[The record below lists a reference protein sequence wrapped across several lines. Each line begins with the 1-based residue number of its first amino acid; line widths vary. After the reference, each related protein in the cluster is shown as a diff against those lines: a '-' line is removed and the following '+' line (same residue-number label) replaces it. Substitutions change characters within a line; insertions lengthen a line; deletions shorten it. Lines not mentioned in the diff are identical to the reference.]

1 MGRNSGSLKAMGSDD
16 HAGHQGGANFGQGLA
31 RSNPRALEVANQEG
45 VILAKITGE
54 KAFLRADDF
63 YTTTFTAL
71 NGSGVTGEAIV
82 AYDTQSRTVTVAIS
96 ASGLEPNQVHI
107 QHIHGWADG
116 RNATTPT
123 LAQDVDGDG
132 FIELAEGVP
141 SYGPVLLNIA
151 TDHEN
156 STGGDNGHSHGA
168 LSGFPT
174 APDGNIWFVEQYQLD
189 ADDPLTMDSFDLRE
203 IIIHGLTVPETEGVG
218 TGGEVNGTAGYKLV
232 LPVVSGELSAVGS
245 AADLLSFIDATDFDK
260 DAAAYTGGDYLF
272 G

>member
-1 MGRNSGSLKAMGSDD
+1 MGRNSASMME
-16 HAGHQGGANFGQGLA
+16 AGDNSGLYRGPDFGQGLTRA
-31 RSNPRALEVANQEG
+31 NPRAMQEANQQG
-45 VILAKITGE
+45 LILFKITGE

-63 YTTTFTAL
+63 YTTTFTTL
-71 NGSGVTGEAIV
+71 NESGVTGEAIV

-123 LAQDVDGDG
+123 LAQDLDGDG
-132 FIELAEGVP
+132 FIELGEGVP
-141 SYGPVLLNIA
+141 SYGPILLNIS

-168 LSGFPT
+168 LAGFPT
-174 APDGNIWFVEQYQLD
+174 APDGNIWFVEQYQLE

-203 IIIHGLTVPETEGVG
+203 IIIHGLTVPETEGIG
-218 TGGEVNGTAGYKLV
+218 TDGEVNGTPGYKLV
-232 LPVVSGELSAVGS
+232 LPIASGELSEVS
-245 AADLLSFIDATDFDK
+245 TAAELLSFIDATDFDV
-260 DAAAYTGGDYLF
+260 DAAAYRGGDYMF